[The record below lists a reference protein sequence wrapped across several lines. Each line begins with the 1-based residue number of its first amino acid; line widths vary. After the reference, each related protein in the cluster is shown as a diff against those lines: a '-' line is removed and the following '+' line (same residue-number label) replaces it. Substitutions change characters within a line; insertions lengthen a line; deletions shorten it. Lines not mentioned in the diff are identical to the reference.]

1 MDNVK
6 FAELVAK
13 TGKAFG
19 EVDGYF
25 DKSEKDFVNLF
36 VGFLKANTNFDGD
49 VQEVIR
55 KAEGSV
61 CTIPQL
67 IEETKEVLADL
78 PADKRKATVESMAA
92 FIKTVIARDGME
104 ASAETRNFE
113 NWKNALM

>member
-1 MDNVK
+1 MDSVK

-36 VGFLKANTNFDGD
+36 IGFLKANTNFDGD